1 MIRNCGTLPNSIE
14 SGGGAGPEAARDIHS
29 SQPSQIRPQ
38 RKAPMSEPQPKPQ
51 LGLEDF
57 IEAASRAALR
67 AVDAHAA
74 LNPQP
79 LPPGR
84 TAVLKRS
91 RIFIG
96 IVAAPE
102 E

>member
-1 MIRNCGTLPNSIE
+1 M
-14 SGGGAGPEAARDIHS
+14 ADAHPERQS
-29 SQPSQIRPQ
+29 
-38 RKAPMSEPQPKPQ
+38 Q

-67 AVDAHAA
+67 AIDAHHAGTTPPA

-79 LPPGR
+79 LPPG
-84 TAVLKRS
+84 TAALIKRP